1 MKFKKAK
8 WDLLFIVV
16 LTGFLLYLS
25 YIEQMELLIQMPF
38 ITLYVVFMIGKFV
51 GVNSIEKVG
60 KDDNVIEK

>member
-1 MKFKKAK
+1 MEFKKAK

-38 ITLYVVFMIGKFV
+38 VTLYVVFMIGKFV

-60 KDDNVIEK
+60 KDDNSNAD